1 MKKENTIITKK
12 CIGCGAIMQSDD
24 DSKVGFVPANKY
36 EEATYCQR
44 CFKLKNYNEKV
55 MNEVL
60 INEDEVI
67 DKVNASNSYVFF
79 LIDFLNISK
88 ETINTFKKVNTLKT
102 LVISKSDLIFK
113 DIKLDKV
120 INNLKDI
127 YDIEDNIIFLSS
139 KKNYN
144 INTLYSILDKNNKK
158 SCYILGYT
166 NAGKSTLIN
175 HLKSD
180 NKILESTQPNTTLD
194 FINIKIGNY
203 EIIDTPGFNLKNTFY
218 KEKEYN
224 LIKRMNPIYFVS
236 PINYQVKDN
245 QIFLIEDRLY
255 LKNFDNNNITFYISN
270 LIKIKKMYKDD
281 DIKYKQI
288 DIDDNSDIVISSLGF
303 INVKKQCKLLINEE
317 LYDLINIR
325 KSIFK

>member
-1 MKKENTIITKK
+1 MKKESTIIIKK
-12 CIGCGAIMQSDD
+12 CLGCGSILQNED
-24 DSKVGFVPANKY
+24 DSKVGYVPYKNIDEAN
-36 EEATYCQR
+36 YCQR

-60 INEDEVI
+60 IDEDEVI
-67 DKVNASNSYVFF
+67 SIVNKSNSYVFF
-79 LIDFLNISK
+79 LIDFLNISE
-88 ETINTFKKVNTLKT
+88 ETLNTFKKIIVDKT

-120 INNLKDI
+120 KDNFKDI
-127 YDIEDNIIFLSS
+127 YNINDNIIFLST

-144 INTLYSILDKNNKK
+144 VNSIFSILDKNNKK

-175 HLKSD
+175 NLKKD
-180 NKILESTQPNTTLD
+180 NKILESTMPNTTLD
-194 FINIKIGNY
+194 FINIKINDY

-218 KEKEYN
+218 NENEFN
-224 LIKRMNPIYFVS
+224 LIKRMNPVYFVS

-255 LKNFDNNNITFYISN
+255 LKGFNNNNITFYISN
-270 LIKIKKMYKDD
+270 LIKIKKIYKDD
-281 DIKYKQI
+281 EIIYKEI
-288 DIDDNSDIVISSLGF
+288 NIDDNSDIVISSLGF
-303 INVKKQCKLLINEE
+303 INVKKNCKLLINED
-317 LYDLINIR
+317 LYNLISIR
-325 KSIFK
+325 KSIFN

>member
-12 CIGCGAIMQSDD
+12 CLGCGAIMQYSD
-24 DSKVGFVPANKY
+24 DSKVGFVPQNKFDD
-36 EEATYCQR
+36 ADYCQR

-60 INEDEVI
+60 IDETKVI
-67 DKVNASNSYVFF
+67 DTVNNNNSYVFF
-79 LIDFLNISK
+79 LIDFLNISE
-88 ETINTFKKVNTLKT
+88 ETINTFKKIKTQKT

-113 DIKLDKV
+113 DIKLEKV
-120 INNLKDI
+120 MNNLKDI
-127 YDIEDNIIFLSS
+127 YNIDDNIIFLSS

-144 INTLYSILDKNNKK
+144 TNTIYTILNKNNKRT
-158 SCYILGYT
+158 CYILGYT

-180 NKILESTQPNTTLD
+180 NKILESTMPNTTLD
-194 FINIKIGNY
+194 FIKIKIDDY

-218 KEKEYN
+218 QKNEYN

-245 QIFLIEDRLY
+245 QIFLIEDRLF
-255 LKNFDNNNITFYISN
+255 LKGFDNNNITFYISN
-270 LIKIKKMYKDD
+270 LIKIKKIYKDEG
-281 DIKYKQI
+281 IKYKEI
-288 DIDDNSDIVISSLGF
+288 NLDDNTDIVISSLGF
-303 INVKKQCKLLINEE
+303 INVKKQCKLLINED
-317 LYDLINIR
+317 LFDLINIR